1 MHSTTWTADS
11 RPDSSFRVTLA
22 TEDAFAARR
31 ANSLYHRLASRLSA
45 DLKFTQHAWGF
56 PDLEDCLLRQTATQ
70 EAAKSDMIVLALRGD
85 RVLPEA
91 VRAWLE
97 TLPILKLSDSAALV
111 VLLEQPD
118 EGKHVPALRDYLRE
132 LAARCRMDLF
142 IHGVRSVGNLPG
154 AFAVESVPLRHSFTT
169 EASLDE
175 RPHLR
180 WGINE

>member
-1 MHSTTWTADS
+1 MRSTNWADGG
-11 RPDSSFRVTLA
+11 RNDSDFRVTLA
-22 TEDAFAARR
+22 VEDAMAARR
-31 ANSLYHRLASRLSA
+31 AHGLYHRLASRLSA
-45 DLKFTQHAWGF
+45 DLKFTQRAWGF
-56 PDLEDCLLRQTATQ
+56 PDLENSLLRQTATQ

-85 RVLPEA
+85 RALPEA

-97 TLPILKLSDSAALV
+97 TLPTLRRSNSAALV

-118 EGKHVPALRDYLRE
+118 EEQHVPALRDYLRE
-132 LAARCRMDLF
+132 LAAKCRMDLF
-142 IHGVRSVGNLPG
+142 IHGVRSIGYLHG
-154 AFAVESVPLRHSFTT
+154 AFAVESVPVRHSFTP